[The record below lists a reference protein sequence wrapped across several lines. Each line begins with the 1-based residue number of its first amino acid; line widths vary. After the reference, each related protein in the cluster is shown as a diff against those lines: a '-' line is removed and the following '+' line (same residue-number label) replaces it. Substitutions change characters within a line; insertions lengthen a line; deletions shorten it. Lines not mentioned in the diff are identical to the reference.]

1 MNKEEKRSPEIIND
15 SRRKRVARGAGT
27 TEHDVKDLIKQYH
40 NSKSMMK
47 QTKGRQMQGMLR
59 RLGLG

>member
-1 MNKEEKRSPEIIND
+1 
-15 SRRKRVARGAGT
+15 
-27 TEHDVKDLIKQYH
+27 LIKQYH

-47 QTKGRQMQGMLR
+47 QAKGRQMQGMLR